1 MPRQGSDIWQRER
14 SRLNGPRLV
23 MFEVSTIGWTA
34 TLGLIGALIAV
45 DLWHSRRGAHAIAL
59 REAAGWSAFYVGV
72 AVLFGVTLARCF
84 SGPR

>member
-1 MPRQGSDIWQRER
+1 
-14 SRLNGPRLV
+14 